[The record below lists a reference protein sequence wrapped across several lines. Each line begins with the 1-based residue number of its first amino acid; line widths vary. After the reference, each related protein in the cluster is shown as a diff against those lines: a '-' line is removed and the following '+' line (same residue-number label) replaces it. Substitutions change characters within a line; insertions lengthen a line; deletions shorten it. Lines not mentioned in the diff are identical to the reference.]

1 MSFLKKQRL
10 SIVLPLN
17 ETKNAE
23 IKKILKFFKNDK
35 KKKRFCAIMLQIH
48 INVWTLITTKINLIS
63 KKGDL
68 MKKHILSLTLGSLL
82 VSTLSAEDDGFYMS
96 AGYQIGE
103 AAQMVKNTKGIQ
115 ELSDN
120 YEKLNNL
127 LTKYSTLN
135 TLIKLSSDPS
145 AINGVRN
152 DLGASAAGLLN
163 DKKNSPAYQAVLLA
177 INAAVGFWNI
187 VGYVTQCG
195 GNANGTASTSST
207 TIFDNEPGY
216 RSTSITCSLNVYTPG
231 YYGPMSIENFKKL
244 NEAYQILQTAL
255 KQGLPTLNE
264 KNGTVSVTYSYKC
277 AGQGNNNCDVLK
289 DNRNGGTKSE
299 TQTID
304 GKTVNTTISSKVVNY
319 DAPGNTLGA
328 SYTDITTTMSN
339 VPDNAQA
346 LLAQASTLI
355 NTINSA
361 CPYFSAPNSHAN
373 GPKWEWPSNKLCGAF
388 SEEIGAIQKMITDAQ
403 EMLNQA
409 NIVNANGQSSN
420 PVDSHFNPFTGN
432 TSFAE
437 GMLKNAQAQ
446 AQMLNLANQVGQAIN
461 PNNLTGTFQNFV
473 KGFLATCNNPSTAG
487 TGGTQGSPPGTVTTQ
502 TFASGCAYVG
512 ETITALNNSI
522 AHFGAQAEQ
531 IQQAED
537 LAYTLANFSSQY
549 KKLGDTYNSITTA
562 ISSIPNAQA
571 IQNVVSKKN
580 NPYSPQGIQE
590 NFYLNQNTY
599 NQVQT
604 INQELGRNPFRKV
617 GIVSSQTNNGAM
629 NGIGIQVGYKQFFG
643 QKRRWGARYYGFFD
657 YNHAFIKSSFFN
669 SASDVWTYGFG
680 ADALYNFI
688 NDKAT
693 NFLGKNN
700 KLSVG
705 LFGGI
710 ALAGT
715 SWLNSEYVNLAT
727 VNNVYNAKMNVA
739 NFQFLFNMGVRMNLA
754 RPKKKDSD
762 HVAQHGIEL
771 GLKIP
776 TINTNYYSFM
786 GAELKY
792 RRLYSV
798 YLNYVFA
805 Y

>member
-1 MSFLKKQRL
+1 
-10 SIVLPLN
+10 
-17 ETKNAE
+17 
-23 IKKILKFFKNDK
+23 
-35 KKKRFCAIMLQIH
+35 
-48 INVWTLITTKINLIS
+48 
-63 KKGDL
+63 

-115 ELSDN
+115 DLSDR
-120 YEKLNNL
+120 YESLNNL
-127 LTKYSTLN
+127 LTRYSTLN
-135 TLIKLSSDPS
+135 TLIKLSADPS

-152 DLGASAAGLLN
+152 DLGASAKNLIG
-163 DKKNSPAYQAVLLA
+163 DKANSPAYQAVLLA

-195 GNANGTASTSST
+195 GNANGTKSTSST
-207 TIFDNEPGY
+207 TIFNNEPGY
-216 RSTSITCSLNVYTPG
+216 RSTSITCSLNGHNPG

-255 KQGLPTLNE
+255 KKGLPALKEN
-264 KNGTVSVTYSYKC
+264 NGTVNVTYTYTCSGK
-277 AGQGNNNCDVLK
+277 GNDNCNALAN
-289 DNRNGGTKSE
+289 NRNGGTKTE

-304 GKTVNTTISSKVVNY
+304 GKSVSTTISSKVV
-319 DAPGNTLGA
+319 DAGASGNTQGV
-328 SYTDITTTMSN
+328 SYTEITNKLES
-339 VPDNAQA
+339 VPDSAQA

-355 NTINSA
+355 NTINEA
-361 CPYFSAPNSHAN
+361 CPFFHAPNNQAN

-388 SEEIGAIQKMITDAQ
+388 SQEISAIQKMITDAQ
-403 EMLNQA
+403 ELVNQTSVITSNEQSAQVGA
-409 NIVNANGQSSN
+409 NNNGK
-420 PVDSHFNPFTGN
+420 PFNPFTDA
-432 TSFAE
+432 SFAQ
-437 GMLKNAQAQ
+437 GMLANAQAQ
-446 AQMLNLANQVGQAIN
+446 AKMLNLAEQVGQAIN
-461 PNNLTGTFQNFV
+461 PERLSGTFKNFV
-473 KGFLATCNNPSTAG
+473 TGFLATCNNPSTAG
-487 TGGTQGSPPGTVTTQ
+487 TGGTQGSSPGTVTTQ
-502 TFASGCAYVG
+502 TFASGCAYV
-512 ETITALNNSI
+512 EQTLTNLNNDI
-522 AHFGAQAEQ
+522 AHFGTRAQQ
-531 IQQAED
+531 IQQAAD
-537 LAYTLANFSSQY
+537 IADTLVNFKSRY
-549 KKLGDTYNSITTA
+549 NELGNTYNSITTA
-562 ISSIPNAQA
+562 LSNIPNAQSL
-571 IQNVVSKKN
+571 QNAVSKKN
-580 NPYSPQGIQE
+580 NPYSPQGIE
-590 NFYLNQNTY
+590 TNYYLNQNTY
-599 NQVQT
+599 NQIQT

-643 QKRRWGARYYGFFD
+643 QKRKWGARYYGFFD

-727 VNNVYNAKMNVA
+727 VNNVYNAKLNVA

-754 RPKKKDSD
+754 RSKKKGSD

>member
-1 MSFLKKQRL
+1 
-10 SIVLPLN
+10 
-17 ETKNAE
+17 
-23 IKKILKFFKNDK
+23 
-35 KKKRFCAIMLQIH
+35 
-48 INVWTLITTKINLIS
+48 
-63 KKGDL
+63 

-82 VSTLSAEDDGFYMS
+82 VSTLSAEDDGFYTS
-96 AGYQIGE
+96 VGYQIGE
-103 AAQMVKNTKGIQ
+103 AAQMVTNTKGIQ
-115 ELSDN
+115 QLSDN
-120 YEKLNNL
+120 YENLSKL
-127 LTKYSTLN
+127 LTRYSTLN
-135 TLIKLSSDPS
+135 NFIQLASDPS
-145 AINGVRN
+145 AINAAREN
-152 DLGASAAGLLN
+152 LGASAKNLIG
-163 DKKNSPAYQAVLLA
+163 DTKNSPAYQAVLLA
-177 INAAVGFWNI
+177 INAAVGFWN
-187 VGYVTQCG
+187 VLGYATQCG
-195 GNANGTASTSST
+195 GNGNQKSTSST
-207 TIFDNEPGY
+207 TIFNNEPGY
-216 RSTSITCSLNVYTPG
+216 RSTSITCSLNGFEPG
-231 YYGPMSIENFKKL
+231 YYSPMSIDNMKKL

-255 KQGLPTLNE
+255 KKGLPALKQN
-264 KNGTVSVTYSYKC
+264 NGTIDVDYTYTCS
-277 AGQGNNNCDVLK
+277 GEGNTNCDPSLLGIENK
-289 DNRNGGTKSE
+289 KRNGGTATK

-304 GKTVNTTISSKVVNY
+304 GKTVTTTINSEVVQPSGGP
-319 DAPGNTLGA
+319 A
-328 SYTDITTTMSN
+328 YTKITNKLSG

-361 CPYFSAPNSHAN
+361 CPWFHVTNRSN
-373 GPKWEWPSNKLCGAF
+373 GPQMNPTSGGLCVF
-388 SEEIGAIQKMITDAQ
+388 KDEISAIQKMITDAQ
-403 EMLNQA
+403 ELVNQTSVI
-409 NIVNANGQSSN
+409 NSNEQSA
-420 PVDSHFNPFTGN
+420 PVGGSGGKPFNPFTN
-432 TSFAE
+432 ASFAQ
-437 GMLKNAQAQ
+437 GMLANASAQAK
-446 AQMLNLANQVGQAIN
+446 MLDLAHQVGQTLN
-461 PNNLTGTFQNFV
+461 PEKLSGTFQSFV
-473 KGFLATCNNPSTAG
+473 KNFLATCHNPSTAG
-487 TGGTQGSPPGTVTTQ
+487 TGGTQGSAPGTVTTQ
-502 TFASGCAYVG
+502 TFASGCAYV
-512 ETITALNNSI
+512 EQTITNLNNSI
-522 AHFGAQAEQ
+522 AHFGTQEQQ
-531 IQQAED
+531 IQQAENIAD
-537 LAYTLANFSSQY
+537 TLVNFKSRYSE
-549 KKLGDTYNSITTA
+549 LGNTYNSITTA
-562 ISSIPNAQA
+562 LSSIPNAQSL
-571 IQNVVSKKN
+571 QNVVSKKN
-580 NPYSPQGIQE
+580 NPYSPQGIE
-590 NFYLNQNTY
+590 TNYYLNQNSY

-604 INQELGRNPFRKV
+604 INQELGRNPFRKL

-643 QKRRWGARYYGFFD
+643 QKRKWGARYYGFFD

-727 VNNVYNAKMNVA
+727 MNNVYNAKMNVA

-754 RPKKKDSD
+754 RSKKKGSD

-771 GLKIP
+771 GVKIP

>member
-1 MSFLKKQRL
+1 
-10 SIVLPLN
+10 
-17 ETKNAE
+17 
-23 IKKILKFFKNDK
+23 
-35 KKKRFCAIMLQIH
+35 
-48 INVWTLITTKINLIS
+48 
-63 KKGDL
+63 

-115 ELSDN
+115 DLSDR
-120 YEKLNNL
+120 YESLNNL

-152 DLGASAAGLLN
+152 NLGASAASLLN
-163 DKKNSPAYQAVLLA
+163 DKNSPAYQAVLLA
-177 INAAVGFWNI
+177 LNAAVGFWNV

-195 GNANGTASTSST
+195 GYDKNSDASPTPGIQT
-207 TIFDNEPGY
+207 NFNNEPGY
-216 RSTSITCSLNVYTPG
+216 RSTQISCQFGNLPAGVQ
-231 YYGPMSIENFKKL
+231 GPIPIETFKKL
-244 NEAYQILQTAL
+244 NEAYQILQAAL
-255 KQGLPTLNE
+255 KQGLPTLNQ
-264 KNGTVSVTYSYKC
+264 NNSTVDVTYSYTC
-277 AGQGNNNCDVLK
+277 SGEGNNNCKIKLADGKELEQV
-289 DNRNGGTKSE
+289 GGSE
-299 TQTID
+299 TTTQTID
-304 GKTVNTTISSKVVNY
+304 GKQVSVTTKSGVVLYGKEYN
-319 DAPGNTLGA
+319 GKTWKGA
-328 SYTDITTTMSN
+328 SYTEITN
-339 VPDNAQA
+339 ELKGVPDNAQA

-361 CPYFSAPNSHAN
+361 CPWFTAPYQMNNGVQWKWEPNS
-373 GPKWEWPSNKLCGAF
+373 GGGGMCGAF
-388 SEEIGAIQKMITDAQ
+388 KEEISAIQKMITDAQ
-403 EMLNQA
+403 ELVNQTSIINSNEQA
-409 NIVNANGQSSN
+409 AQVGGNNGK
-420 PVDSHFNPFTGN
+420 PFNPFTDAK
-432 TSFAE
+432 FAD
-437 GMLKNAQAQ
+437 GMLANAQAQ
-446 AQMLNLANQVGQAIN
+446 AKMINLADQVGNTIN
-461 PNNLTGTFQNFV
+461 PEKISGNFQYFV
-473 KGFLATCNNPSTAG
+473 EKYLATCNNPYGNG
-487 TGGTQGSPPGTVTTQ
+487 TYGTPPGTVTSN
-502 TFASGCAYVG
+502 TFASGCAYV
-512 ETITALNNSI
+512 EQTLTNLNNDI
-522 AHFGAQAEQ
+522 AHFGTRAQQ
-531 IQQAED
+531 IQQAAD
-537 LAYTLANFSSQY
+537 IADTLVNFKSRY
-549 KKLGDTYNSITTA
+549 NELGNTYNSITTA
-562 ISSIPNAQA
+562 LSKVPNAQSL
-571 IQNVVSKKN
+571 QNVVSKKN
-580 NPYSPQGIQE
+580 NPYSPQGIE
-590 NFYLNQNTY
+590 TNYYLNQNAY
-599 NQVQT
+599 NQIQT

-754 RPKKKDSD
+754 RSKKKGSD
-762 HVAQHGIEL
+762 HAAQHGIEL
-771 GLKIP
+771 GVKIP

>member
-1 MSFLKKQRL
+1 
-10 SIVLPLN
+10 
-17 ETKNAE
+17 
-23 IKKILKFFKNDK
+23 
-35 KKKRFCAIMLQIH
+35 
-48 INVWTLITTKINLIS
+48 
-63 KKGDL
+63 

-115 ELSDN
+115 DLSDR
-120 YEKLNNL
+120 YESLNNL
-127 LTKYSTLN
+127 LTRYSTLN
-135 TLIKLSSDPS
+135 TLIKLSADPS

-152 DLGASAAGLLN
+152 DLGASAKNLIG
-163 DKKNSPAYQAVLLA
+163 DKANSPAYQAVLLA
-177 INAAVGFWNI
+177 INAAVGFWNV

-195 GNANGTASTSST
+195 GNANGQKSTSST
-207 TIFDNEPGY
+207 TIFNNEPGY
-216 RSTSITCSLNVYTPG
+216 RSTSITCSLNWYMPG

-255 KQGLPTLNE
+255 KQGLPALKEN
-264 KNGTVSVTYSYKC
+264 NGTVSVTYTYTCS
-277 AGQGNNNCDVLK
+277 GNGNNNCDALTSK
-289 DNRNGGTKSE
+289 GKERDGGTE
-299 TQTID
+299 TITQTID
-304 GKTVNTTISSKVVNY
+304 GKSVTTTISSKVVRPYN
-319 DAPGNTLGA
+319 GA
-328 SYTDITTTMSN
+328 AYTEITN
-339 VPDNAQA
+339 ALRGVPDSAQA

-355 NTINSA
+355 NTINTA
-361 CPYFSAPNSHAN
+361 CPYFRANNSSETSAPKFSTTA
-373 GPKWEWPSNKLCGAF
+373 GKICGAF
-388 SEEIGAIQKMITDAQ
+388 SEEISAIQKMITDAQ
-403 EMLNQA
+403 DLVNQTSVINSNEQSAQVGA
-409 NIVNANGQSSN
+409 NNNGK
-420 PVDSHFNPFTGN
+420 PFNPFTDA
-432 TSFAE
+432 SFAQ
-437 GMLKNAQAQ
+437 GMLANAQAQ
-446 AQMLNLANQVGQAIN
+446 AKMLNLAEQVGQAIN
-461 PNNLTGTFQNFV
+461 PSNLSGTFKNFV
-473 KGFLATCNNPSTAG
+473 TDFLATCNNPSTAG
-487 TGGTQGSPPGTVTTQ
+487 TGGTQGSSPGTVTTQ
-502 TFASGCAYVG
+502 TFASGCAYV
-512 ETITALNNSI
+512 EQTLTNLNNDI
-522 AHFGAQAEQ
+522 AHFGTRVQQ
-531 IQQAED
+531 IQQAAD
-537 LAYTLANFSSQY
+537 IADTLVNFKSRY
-549 KKLGDTYNSITTA
+549 NELGNTYNSITTA
-562 ISSIPNAQA
+562 LSSIPNAQSL
-571 IQNVVSKKN
+571 QNAVSKKN
-580 NPYSPQGIQE
+580 NPYSPQGIE
-590 NFYLNQNTY
+590 TNYYLNQNTY
-599 NQVQT
+599 NQIQT

-643 QKRRWGARYYGFFD
+643 QKRKWGARYYGFFD

-727 VNNVYNAKMNVA
+727 VNNVYNAKLNVA

-754 RPKKKDSD
+754 RSKKKGSD

>member
-1 MSFLKKQRL
+1 
-10 SIVLPLN
+10 
-17 ETKNAE
+17 
-23 IKKILKFFKNDK
+23 
-35 KKKRFCAIMLQIH
+35 
-48 INVWTLITTKINLIS
+48 
-63 KKGDL
+63 
-68 MKKHILSLTLGSLL
+68 MKKHILSLALGSLL
-82 VSTLSAEDDGFYMS
+82 VSALSAEDDGFYTS
-96 AGYQIGE
+96 VGYQIGE

-115 ELSDN
+115 DLSDR
-120 YEKLNNL
+120 YENLNNL
-127 LTKYSTLN
+127 LNRYSTLN
-135 TLIKLSSDPS
+135 TLIKLSADPS
-145 AINGVRN
+145 AINAVREN
-152 DLGASAAGLLN
+152 LGASAKNLIG
-163 DKKNSPAYQAVLLA
+163 DKANSPAYQAVLLA
-177 INAAVGFWNI
+177 INAAVGFWNV

-195 GNANGTASTSST
+195 GNANGQKSTSST
-207 TIFDNEPGY
+207 TIFNNEPGY
-216 RSTSITCSLNVYTPG
+216 RSASITCSLNGYSPG

-255 KQGLPTLNE
+255 KKGLPALKEN
-264 KNGTVSVTYSYKC
+264 NGTVKVEYTYTCS
-277 AGQGNNNCDVLK
+277 GEGNDNCSKKATGVEQ
-289 DNRNGGTKSE
+289 NSGAT
-299 TQTID
+299 TAQIID
-304 GKTVNTTISSKVVNY
+304 GKSVTTIISSKVV
-319 DAPGNTLGA
+319 DSREKGNALGV
-328 SYTDITTTMSN
+328 SYTEITNKLEN
-339 VPDNAQA
+339 VPDSAQA

-361 CPYFSAPNSHAN
+361 CPFFRANNSSEANAPKFSTTT
-373 GPKWEWPSNKLCGAF
+373 GKICGAF
-388 SEEIGAIQKMITDAQ
+388 KDEISTIQKMITDAQ
-403 EMLNQA
+403 ELVNQTSVI
-409 NIVNANGQSSN
+409 NEHEQSTPVGNNNGK
-420 PVDSHFNPFTGN
+420 PFNPFTDA
-432 TSFAE
+432 SFAQ
-437 GMLKNAQAQ
+437 GMLANAQAQ
-446 AQMLNLANQVGQAIN
+446 AKMLNLAHQVGQAIN
-461 PNNLTGTFQNFV
+461 PENLTGTFKNFV
-473 KGFLATCNNPSTAG
+473 TGFLATCNNKSTAG
-487 TGGTQGSPPGTVTTQ
+487 TGGTQGSAPGTVTTQ
-502 TFASGCAYVG
+502 TFASGCAYVQ
-512 ETITALNNSI
+512 ETITNLTNSI
-522 AHFGAQAEQ
+522 AHFGTQAQQ
-531 IQQAED
+531 IQQAENIAD
-537 LAYTLANFSSQY
+537 TLVNFKSKYSE
-549 KKLGDTYNSITTA
+549 LGNTYNSITTA
-562 ISSIPNAQA
+562 LSNIPNAQSL
-571 IQNVVSKKN
+571 QNAVSKKN
-580 NPYSPQGIQE
+580 NPYSPQGIE
-590 NFYLNQNTY
+590 TNYYLNQNTY
-599 NQVQT
+599 NQIQT

-617 GIVSSQTNNGAM
+617 GIVGSQTNNGAM

-643 QKRRWGARYYGFFD
+643 QKRKWGARYYGFFD

-754 RPKKKDSD
+754 RSKKKGSD

-771 GLKIP
+771 GVKIP

>member
-1 MSFLKKQRL
+1 
-10 SIVLPLN
+10 
-17 ETKNAE
+17 
-23 IKKILKFFKNDK
+23 
-35 KKKRFCAIMLQIH
+35 
-48 INVWTLITTKINLIS
+48 
-63 KKGDL
+63 
-68 MKKHILSLTLGSLL
+68 
-82 VSTLSAEDDGFYMS
+82 AEDDGFYTS
-96 AGYQIGE
+96 VGYQIGE

-115 ELSDN
+115 DLSDR
-120 YEKLNNL
+120 YENLNNL
-127 LTKYSTLN
+127 LTRYSTLN
-135 TLIKLSSDPS
+135 TLIKLSADPS
-145 AINGVRN
+145 AINAAREN
-152 DLGASAAGLLN
+152 LGASAKNLIG
-163 DKKNSPAYQAVLLA
+163 DTKNSPAYQAVLLA
-177 INAAVGFWNI
+177 INAAVGFWN
-187 VGYVTQCG
+187 VLGYATQCG
-195 GNANGTASTSST
+195 GNGNQESISST
-207 TIFDNEPGY
+207 TIFNNEPGY
-216 RSTSITCSLNVYTPG
+216 RSTSITCSLNRYKPG
-231 YYGPMSIENFKKL
+231 RYSPMGIDNFKKL

-255 KQGLPTLNE
+255 KKGLPALKEN
-264 KNGTVSVTYSYKC
+264 NGTVSVSYTYTCS
-277 AGQGNNNCDVLK
+277 GEGNDNCSQQATGV
-289 DNRNGGTKSE
+289 DNQNGGTKTT

-304 GKTVNTTISSKVVNY
+304 GKTVTTTITSKVV
-319 DAPGNTLGA
+319 DSTASGNTSGV
-328 SYTDITTTMSN
+328 SYTEITN
-339 VPDNAQA
+339 KLDGVPDSAQA

-355 NTINSA
+355 NTINTA
-361 CPYFSAPNSHAN
+361 CPWFSVTNKSG
-373 GPKWEWPSNKLCGAF
+373 GPQMNPTSGGLCVF
-388 SEEIGAIQKMITDAQ
+388 KDEISAIQKMITDAQ
-403 EMLNQA
+403 ELVNQTSVI
-409 NIVNANGQSSN
+409 NNNEQSTPVSGNNGK
-420 PVDSHFNPFTGN
+420 PFNPFTDA
-432 TSFAE
+432 SFAQS
-437 GMLKNAQAQ
+437 MLDNASAQAK
-446 AQMLNLANQVGQAIN
+446 MLDLAHQVGQTIN
-461 PNNLTGTFQNFV
+461 PENLSGAFQNFV

-487 TGGTQGSPPGTVTTQ
+487 TGGTQGSAPGTVTTQ
-502 TFASGCAYVG
+502 TFASGCAYV
-512 ETITALNNSI
+512 EQTITNLENSI
-522 AHFGAQAEQ
+522 AHFGTQEQQ
-531 IQQAED
+531 IQQAENIAD
-537 LAYTLANFSSQY
+537 TLVNFKSRY
-549 KKLGDTYNSITTA
+549 NELGNTYNSITTA
-562 ISSIPNAQA
+562 LSKVPNAQSL
-571 IQNVVSKKN
+571 QNAVSKKN
-580 NPYSPQGIQE
+580 NPYSPQGIE
-590 NFYLNQNTY
+590 TNYYLNQNTY
-599 NQVQT
+599 NQIQT

-643 QKRRWGARYYGFFD
+643 QKRKWGARYYGFFD

-727 VNNVYNAKMNVA
+727 VNNVYNAKLNVA

-754 RPKKKDSD
+754 RSKKKGSD

>member
-1 MSFLKKQRL
+1 
-10 SIVLPLN
+10 
-17 ETKNAE
+17 
-23 IKKILKFFKNDK
+23 
-35 KKKRFCAIMLQIH
+35 
-48 INVWTLITTKINLIS
+48 
-63 KKGDL
+63 

-82 VSTLSAEDDGFYMS
+82 VSALSAEDDGFYTS
-96 AGYQIGE
+96 VGYQIGE
-103 AAQMVKNTKGIQ
+103 AAQMVTNTKGIQ
-115 ELSDN
+115 DLSDR
-120 YEKLNNL
+120 YENLNNL
-127 LTKYSTLN
+127 LTRYSTLN
-135 TLIKLSSDPS
+135 TLIKLSADPS
-145 AINGVRN
+145 AINAAREN
-152 DLGASAAGLLN
+152 LGASAKNLIG
-163 DKKNSPAYQAVLLA
+163 DKANSPAYQAVLLA
-177 INAAVGFWNI
+177 INAAVGFWNV

-195 GNANGTASTSST
+195 GNMNGQKSISST
-207 TIFDNEPGY
+207 TIFNNEPGY
-216 RSTSITCSLNVYTPG
+216 RSTSITCSLNGYSPG

-255 KQGLPTLNE
+255 RQGLPALKENS
-264 KNGTVSVTYSYKC
+264 GTVNVTYTYTCSGKE
-277 AGQGNNNCDVLK
+277 NNNCSKEATGVE
-289 DNRNGGTKSE
+289 NGGTKTE

-304 GKTVNTTISSKVVNY
+304 GKSVTTTISSKVVNSG
-319 DAPGNTLGA
+319 AQGNKTE
-328 SYTDITTTMSN
+328 ITN
-339 VPDNAQA
+339 QLNGVPDSAQA

-355 NTINSA
+355 NTINTA
-361 CPYFSAPNSHAN
+361 CPYFHAN
-373 GPKWEWPSNKLCGAF
+373 NSSEANAPRFSTTTGKICGAF
-388 SEEIGAIQKMITDAQ
+388 SEEISAIQKMITDAQ
-403 EMLNQA
+403 DLVNQTSVI
-409 NIVNANGQSSN
+409 NEHEQSTPIGNNNGK
-420 PVDSHFNPFTGN
+420 PFNPFTDA
-432 TSFAE
+432 SFAQ
-437 GMLKNAQAQ
+437 GMLANASVQAK
-446 AQMLNLANQVGQAIN
+446 MLNLAHQVGQTIN
-461 PNNLTGTFQNFV
+461 PDNLSGNFKNFV
-473 KGFLATCNNPSTAG
+473 TGFLATCNNPSTAG
-487 TGGTQGSPPGTVTTQ
+487 TGGTQGSAPGTVTTQ
-502 TFASGCAYVG
+502 TFASGCAYVQ
-512 ETITALNNSI
+512 ETITNLKNSI
-522 AHFGAQAEQ
+522 AHFGTQEQQ
-531 IQQAED
+531 IQQAENIAD
-537 LAYTLANFSSQY
+537 TLVNFKSRYSE
-549 KKLGDTYNSITTA
+549 LGNTYNSITTA
-562 ISSIPNAQA
+562 LSNIPNAQSL
-571 IQNVVSKKN
+571 QNAVSKKN
-580 NPYSPQGIQE
+580 NPYSPQGIE
-590 NFYLNQNTY
+590 TNYYLNQNSY
-599 NQVQT
+599 NQIQT

-643 QKRRWGARYYGFFD
+643 QKRKWGARYYGFFD

-762 HVAQHGIEL
+762 HAAQHGIEL
-771 GLKIP
+771 GVKIP

>member
-1 MSFLKKQRL
+1 
-10 SIVLPLN
+10 
-17 ETKNAE
+17 
-23 IKKILKFFKNDK
+23 
-35 KKKRFCAIMLQIH
+35 
-48 INVWTLITTKINLIS
+48 
-63 KKGDL
+63 

-82 VSTLSAEDDGFYMS
+82 VSALSAEDDGFYTS
-96 AGYQIGE
+96 VGYQIGE
-103 AAQMVKNTKGIQ
+103 AAQMVTNTKGIQ
-115 ELSDN
+115 QLSDN
-120 YEKLNNL
+120 YENLSKL
-127 LTKYSTLN
+127 LTRYSTLN
-135 TLIKLSSDPS
+135 SLIKLSADPS
-145 AINGVRN
+145 AVNAAREN
-152 DLGASAAGLLN
+152 LGASAKNLIG
-163 DKKNSPAYQAVLLA
+163 DTKNSPAYQAVLLA
-177 INAAVGFWNI
+177 INAAVGFWN
-187 VGYVTQCG
+187 VLGYATQCG
-195 GNANGTASTSST
+195 GNANGQKSTSST
-207 TIFDNEPGY
+207 TIFNNEPGY
-216 RSTSITCSLNVYTPG
+216 RSTSITCSLNGYTPG

-255 KQGLPTLNE
+255 KKGLPALKEN
-264 KNGTVSVTYSYKC
+264 NGTVSVTYTYTCS
-277 AGQGNNNCDVLK
+277 GEENDNCSRTTGVTSQ
-289 DNRNGGTKSE
+289 NGGTKTE

-304 GKTVNTTISSKVVNY
+304 GKQVTTTISSKVV
-319 DAPGNTLGA
+319 DSSASGNTSHV
-328 SYTDITTTMSN
+328 SYTEITN
-339 VPDNAQA
+339 KLDGVPDSAQF

-355 NTINSA
+355 NTINTA
-361 CPYFSAPNSHAN
+361 CPFFSVTNKSG
-373 GPKWEWPSNKLCGAF
+373 GPQMEPTKGKLCGF
-388 SEEIGAIQKMITDAQ
+388 TNEISAIQKMITDAQ
-403 EMLNQA
+403 ELVNQTSVI
-409 NIVNANGQSSN
+409 NEHEQSTPVGNNNGK
-420 PVDSHFNPFTGN
+420 PFNPFTDA
-432 TSFAE
+432 SFAQ
-437 GMLKNAQAQ
+437 GMLANASAQAK
-446 AQMLNLANQVGQAIN
+446 MLNLAHQVGQTIN
-461 PNNLTGTFQNFV
+461 PENLTGNFQNFV
-473 KGFLATCNNPSTAG
+473 KNFLATCNNKSTAG
-487 TGGTQGSPPGTVTTQ
+487 TNGTQGSPPGTVTTQ
-502 TFASGCAYVG
+502 TFASGCAYVQ
-512 ETITALNNSI
+512 ETITNLENSI
-522 AHFGAQAEQ
+522 AHFGTQAQQ
-531 IQQAED
+531 IQQAENIAD
-537 LAYTLANFSSQY
+537 TLVNFKSRYSE
-549 KKLGDTYNSITTA
+549 LGNTYNSITTA
-562 ISSIPNAQA
+562 LSKVPNAQSL
-571 IQNVVSKKN
+571 QNVVSKKN
-580 NPYSPQGIQE
+580 NPYSPQGIE
-590 NFYLNQNTY
+590 TNYYLNQNSY

-643 QKRRWGARYYGFFD
+643 QKRKWGARYYGFFD

-727 VNNVYNAKMNVA
+727 MNNVYNAKMNVA

-762 HVAQHGIEL
+762 HAAQHGIEL

>member
-1 MSFLKKQRL
+1 
-10 SIVLPLN
+10 
-17 ETKNAE
+17 
-23 IKKILKFFKNDK
+23 
-35 KKKRFCAIMLQIH
+35 
-48 INVWTLITTKINLIS
+48 
-63 KKGDL
+63 

-120 YEKLNNL
+120 YESLNNL
-127 LTKYSTLN
+127 LTRYSTLN
-135 TLIKLSSDPS
+135 TLIKLSADPS

-152 DLGASAAGLLN
+152 DLGASAKNLIG
-163 DKKNSPAYQAVLLA
+163 DKANSPAYQAVLLA
-177 INAAVGFWNI
+177 INAAVGFWN
-187 VGYVTQCG
+187 VLGYATQCG
-195 GNANGTASTSST
+195 GNANGTKSTSST
-207 TIFDNEPGY
+207 TIFNNEPGY
-216 RSTSITCSLNVYTPG
+216 RSTSITCSSNNLNIGKEGV
-231 YYGPMSIENFKKL
+231 MSIENMKKL
-244 NEAYQILQTAL
+244 NEAYQILQAAL
-255 KQGLPTLNE
+255 KNGLPALNNS
-264 KNGTVSVTYSYKC
+264 NGTVNVTYTYTCSGK
-277 AGQGNNNCDVLK
+277 GNDNCGALVNK
-289 DNRNGGTKSE
+289 R
-299 TQTID
+299 QTID
-304 GKTVNTTISSKVVNY
+304 GKSVTTTISSKVV
-319 DAPGNTLGA
+319 DSRAPGNTMGV
-328 SYTDITTTMSN
+328 SYTEITN
-339 VPDNAQA
+339 KLDGVPDSAQA

-355 NTINSA
+355 NTINEA
-361 CPYFSAPNSHAN
+361 CPWFSVTNKN
-373 GPKWEWPSNKLCGAF
+373 GGPQMNPTSGGLCTF
-388 SEEIGAIQKMITDAQ
+388 SQEISAIQKMITDAQ
-403 EMLNQA
+403 DLVNQTSVIKSNEQSAQVGA
-409 NIVNANGQSSN
+409 NNNGK
-420 PVDSHFNPFTGN
+420 PFNPFTDA
-432 TSFAE
+432 SFAQ
-437 GMLKNAQAQ
+437 GMLANAQAQ
-446 AQMLNLANQVGQAIN
+446 AKMLNLAEQVGQTIN
-461 PNNLTGTFQNFV
+461 PERLTGTFQNFV

-487 TGGTQGSPPGTVTTQ
+487 TGGTQGSPSGTVTTQ
-502 TFASGCAYVG
+502 TFASGCAYV
-512 ETITALNNSI
+512 EQTLTNLNNDI
-522 AHFGAQAEQ
+522 AHFGTRAQQ
-531 IQQAED
+531 IQQAAD
-537 LAYTLANFSSQY
+537 IADTLVNFKSRY
-549 KKLGDTYNSITTA
+549 NELGNTYNSITTA
-562 ISSIPNAQA
+562 LSSIPNAQSL
-571 IQNVVSKKN
+571 QNAVSKKN
-580 NPYSPQGIQE
+580 NPYSPQGIE
-590 NFYLNQNTY
+590 TNYYLNQNTY
-599 NQVQT
+599 NQIQT

-643 QKRRWGARYYGFFD
+643 QKRKWGARYYGFFD

-727 VNNVYNAKMNVA
+727 VNNVYNAKLNVA
-739 NFQFLFNMGVRMNLA
+739 NFQFLFNMGLRMNLA
-754 RPKKKDSD
+754 RSKKKGSD

>member
-1 MSFLKKQRL
+1 
-10 SIVLPLN
+10 
-17 ETKNAE
+17 
-23 IKKILKFFKNDK
+23 
-35 KKKRFCAIMLQIH
+35 
-48 INVWTLITTKINLIS
+48 
-63 KKGDL
+63 

-82 VSTLSAEDDGFYMS
+82 VSTLSAEDDGFYTS
-96 AGYQIGE
+96 VGYQIGE
-103 AAQMVKNTKGIQ
+103 AAQMVTNTKGIQ
-115 ELSDN
+115 QLSDN
-120 YEKLNNL
+120 YENLSKL
-127 LTKYSTLN
+127 LTRYSNLN
-135 TLIKLSSDPS
+135 TLIKLSADPS

-152 DLGASAAGLLN
+152 DLGASAKNLIG
-163 DKKNSPAYQAVLLA
+163 DKANSPAYQAVLLA
-177 INAAVGFWNI
+177 INAAVGFWNV

-195 GNANGTASTSST
+195 GNANGQKSTSST
-207 TIFDNEPGY
+207 TIFNNEPGY
-216 RSTSITCSLNVYTPG
+216 RSTSITCSLNGYNPG

-255 KQGLPTLNE
+255 KQGLPALKEN
-264 KNGTVSVTYSYKC
+264 NGTVSVSYTYTCS
-277 AGQGNNNCDVLK
+277 GEGNNNCQ
-289 DNRNGGTKSE
+289 NGGTKNT
-299 TQTID
+299 TQNINID
-304 GKTVNTTISSKVVNY
+304 GKSVTTTISSKVV
-319 DAPGNTLGA
+319 DSRAQGNTRGV
-328 SYTDITTTMSN
+328 SYTEITN
-339 VPDNAQA
+339 KLDGVPDSAQA

-355 NTINSA
+355 NTINTA
-361 CPYFSAPNSHAN
+361 CPYFHAPNNQAG

-388 SEEIGAIQKMITDAQ
+388 KDEISAIQKMITDAQ
-403 EMLNQA
+403 DLVNQTSVI
-409 NIVNANGQSSN
+409 NSNEQNAQVGGSNGK
-420 PVDSHFNPFTGN
+420 PFNPFTDA
-432 TSFAE
+432 SFAQ
-437 GMLKNAQAQ
+437 GMLANAQAQ
-446 AQMLNLANQVGQAIN
+446 AKMLNLAHQVGQTIN
-461 PNNLTGTFQNFV
+461 PERLSGTLKNFV
-473 KGFLATCNNPSTAG
+473 TSFLATCNNPSTSGAS
-487 TGGTQGSPPGTVTTQ
+487 TTQGSPPGTVTTQ
-502 TFASGCAYVG
+502 TFASGCAYVQ
-512 ETITALNNSI
+512 ETITNLTNSI
-522 AHFGAQAEQ
+522 AHFGTQEQQ
-531 IQQAED
+531 IQQAENIAD
-537 LAYTLANFSSQY
+537 TLVNFKSRY
-549 KKLGDTYNSITTA
+549 NELGNTYNSITTA
-562 ISSIPNAQA
+562 LSSIPNAQSL
-571 IQNVVSKKN
+571 QNAVSKKN
-580 NPYSPQGIQE
+580 NPYSPQGIE
-590 NFYLNQNTY
+590 TNYYLNQNTY
-599 NQVQT
+599 NQIQT

-727 VNNVYNAKMNVA
+727 VNNVYNAKLNVA

-754 RPKKKDSD
+754 RPKKKNSD
-762 HVAQHGIEL
+762 HAAQHGIEL